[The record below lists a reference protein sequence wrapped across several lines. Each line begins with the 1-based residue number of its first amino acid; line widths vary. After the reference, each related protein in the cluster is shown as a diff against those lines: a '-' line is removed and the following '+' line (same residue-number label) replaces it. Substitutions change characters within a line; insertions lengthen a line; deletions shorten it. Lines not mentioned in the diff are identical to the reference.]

1 MISNGT
7 WMWILGIA
15 AFFAIV
21 VVCNLMAGGEA
32 ERQSAESTERTQ
44 ATTSAV
50 SSPAKATAAPKSAG
64 TPMPEASFA
73 DVTVWRFCSNLL
85 AGTLTSEDV
94 ATVYHLET
102 AELSRDREVRLEIV
116 RLMQEQIDQGTI
128 GAEDF
133 KVAAEACL
141 DLRRADWETGDEA
154 ERQPAESREQVQA
167 TTPAVS
173 SLARTTSPKPSADAS
188 LPELSLADNVVWR
201 FCSGVLAGNLT
212 TSVALAV
219 YDLETAELSRD
230 REVRLEIVRLARE
243 QSDRGTITRQD
254 FMAMSELCSDLQ
266 RADWDR
272 R

>member
-116 RLMQEQIDQGTI
+116 RL
-128 GAEDF
+128 
-133 KVAAEACL
+133 
-141 DLRRADWETGDEA
+141 
-154 ERQPAESREQVQA
+154 
-167 TTPAVS
+167 
-173 SLARTTSPKPSADAS
+173 
-188 LPELSLADNVVWR
+188 
-201 FCSGVLAGNLT
+201 
-212 TSVALAV
+212 
-219 YDLETAELSRD
+219 
-230 REVRLEIVRLARE
+230 ARE

-266 RADWDR
+266 RANWDR